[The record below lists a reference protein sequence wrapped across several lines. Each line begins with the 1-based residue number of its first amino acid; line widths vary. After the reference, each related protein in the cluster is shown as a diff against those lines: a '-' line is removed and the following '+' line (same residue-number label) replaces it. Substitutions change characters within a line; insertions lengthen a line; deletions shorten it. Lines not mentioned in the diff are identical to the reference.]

1 MKQFDKKI
9 KLALLISVIVLMT
22 FISFSNAGILFSSND
37 KEVIVVST
45 QNRVFDPNNYSANVV
60 KVTESAT
67 TTTTATTKIETT
79 TTTKTTIPVT
89 TTKSWDGP
97 VLSKSKGT
105 IIGPTGKETYYNL
118 NMSGVVNSMRNAGF
132 SEEEYPYYIR
142 EDGVKMLGKYVMVAA
157 NYSKYPKGSLV
168 ESSLGTA
175 IVCDTGGFASAN
187 PDQLD
192 IATNW

>member
-9 KLALLISVIVLMT
+9 KLALLISIVVLIT

-60 KVTESAT
+60 KVTEQTST
-67 TTTTATTKIETT
+67 TTTTKIETT
-79 TTTKTTIPVT
+79 TTTQTTVPVET
-89 TTKSWDGP
+89 QKSWDGP

-118 NMSGVVNSMRNAGF
+118 NMTSVVSSMRNAGF

-175 IVCDTGGFASAN
+175 IVCDTGGFAASN

>member
-9 KLALLISVIVLMT
+9 KLALLISVIVLIT

-60 KVTESAT
+60 KATEPAKTTAT
-67 TTTTATTKIETT
+67 TTTKIETT

-175 IVCDTGGFASAN
+175 IVCDTGGFASGN